1 MINKDYL
8 LPVGFYDLIGD
19 EAKKN
24 EKIIQVIKD
33 SFQNENFNIIKTPLL
48 EFDDKI
54 DDDSFKA
61 MDILSKKFL
70 KVRNDIT
77 PQIIRL
83 VETKFSD
90 INSELKLSYIGD
102 VLKSENKD
110 LFYERQLTQAGI
122 EIISPKSPNV
132 NFYIIDLILKILNKL
147 GIEDNIISFSVP
159 GILSRLITKL
169 NVTEPKNLIKSIEEK
184 DIINIKKYGE
194 KFADILLKI
203 TLNNFDEE
211 LINKKNLES
220 EKENIKKILILK
232 EKLESK
238 YKNTKIDID
247 LFDNNFSFQNNF
259 GFTIFANNFKYPIA
273 RGGEYKIGQKNALGG
288 TIYINHILKLNS

>member
-220 EKENIKKILILK
+220 EKKILK
-232 EKLESK
+232 K
-238 YKNTKIDID
+238 Y
-247 LFDNNFSFQNNF
+247 
-259 GFTIFANNFKYPIA
+259 
-273 RGGEYKIGQKNALGG
+273 
-288 TIYINHILKLNS
+288 